1 MKINKME
8 LIKKIVNLCPD
19 QTELT
24 PNELKDLLKEYNLD
38 IGMEDNDV
46 IKKEKEEITNHSES
60 FTELR
65 RFSRPEPK
73 SEPKPKP
80 APKPEPKSETDPKSA
95 LNVYDSIKNSKMF
108 DEDSVKNFKSF
119 VSADDPDLPK
129 FVRVALGMK
138 QFKLKR
144 RAHKVYPNGPEDIG
158 LCLVNSIMS
167 QSKCDPD
174 YAIAL
179 ASYGKLYPRFL
190 ALHPEVLKTQ
200 RKMMLLSRLLY
211 KPILI
216 KYIPKI
222 LEDYGEITYLKNM
235 KEILKDA
242 GAWEIR
248 ESLGQSYIL
257 SLTAFVGKLVT
268 PKKFREFLYIQLF
281 SHIVRCAKDKHS
293 SFYIRHW
300 NSIAGMHYKIDEDV
314 YCRDFMEDINPLRTI
329 DYDIHQDIFIYENP
343 YNAFCQ
349 SHTATLEKQLSR
361 LITKCMRLID
371 SLDSSSI
378 SEANPPRYSADDVRK
393 KCYNLFK
400 TPIKQAYKKGMHVP
414 VYLLDLYNPPNG
426 YKDLDLGEFYRAIS
440 ILV

>member
-1 MKINKME
+1 MKINKMD
-8 LIKKIVNLCPD
+8 LIQRIVNLNPD

-38 IGMEDNDV
+38 IRMEDNDV
-46 IKKEKEEITNHSES
+46 IKKEKEEISNHSDS

-73 SEPKPKP
+73 PSHNAE
-80 APKPEPKSETDPKSA
+80 
-95 LNVYDSIKNSKMF
+95 DSLKNSKMF

-138 QFKLKR
+138 QFGKR
-144 RAHKVYPNGPEDIG
+144 KDTPKVYPNGPEDIG

-179 ASYGKLYPRFL
+179 ASYGQLYPRFL

-200 RKMMLLSRLLY
+200 RKKMLLGRLLY

-222 LEDYGEITYLKNM
+222 LEDYGEIPYLKNM
-235 KEILKDA
+235 KEILKDV
-242 GAWEIR
+242 GVWETE
-248 ESLGQSYIL
+248 ESLGKSYVS
-257 SLTAFVGKLVT
+257 SLIEFVKKLVST
-268 PKKFREFLYIQLF
+268 EKFREFLFIQVF
-281 SHIVRCAKDKHS
+281 SHIVQFEKDNRS
-293 SFYIRHW
+293 SLYIRHW
-300 NSIAGMHYKIDEDV
+300 NSIACIKYYKLHEDR
-314 YCRDFMEDINPLRTI
+314 YCRDFMEDIALLEEFEA
-329 DYDIHQDIFIYENP
+329 HQDMSIYENP

-349 SHTATLEKQLSR
+349 SRTATLEKQISK

-371 SLDSSSI
+371 SLDSSSTNL
-378 SEANPPRYSADDVRK
+378 SRYSVDKVRK
-393 KCYNLFK
+393 ICYNLFK
-400 TPIKQAYKKGMHVP
+400 TPVKQAYAKGMYVP
-414 VYLLDLYNPPNG
+414 EYLLNLYNPPNG

>member
-8 LIKKIVNLCPD
+8 LIKRIVNLNPD

-24 PNELKDLLKEYNLD
+24 PDELKDLLKEYNLD

-73 SEPKPKP
+73 PS
-80 APKPEPKSETDPKSA
+80 S
-95 LNVYDSIKNSKMF
+95 NVDDSIKNSKMF

-119 VSADDPDLPK
+119 VSADDPDLPP
-129 FVRVALGMK
+129 FVGVALGMK
-138 QFKLKR
+138 QFKFKFKR
-144 RAHKVYPNGPEDIG
+144 RAPKVYPNGPEDIG

-179 ASYGKLYPRFL
+179 ASYGQLYPRFL
-190 ALHPEVLKTQ
+190 ALHPKVLKTQ
-200 RKMMLLSRLLY
+200 RERMLLSRLFY

-222 LEDYGEITYLKNM
+222 LEDYDEIPYLKNM

-242 GAWEIR
+242 GVWETE
-248 ESLGQSYIL
+248 ESLGQSYVS
-257 SLTAFVGKLVT
+257 SLIEFVKKLVST
-268 PKKFREFLYIQLF
+268 EKFREFLFIQVF
-281 SHIVRCAKDKHS
+281 SHIVQFEKGNRS
-293 SFYIRHW
+293 SFYIRYW
-300 NSIAGMHYKIDEDV
+300 DSVAGMHYKLHEDK
-314 YCRDFMEDINPLRTI
+314 YCRDFMEDIAPLEEFESN
-329 DYDIHQDIFIYENP
+329 QDMSIYENP
-343 YNAFCQ
+343 YDAFCK
-349 SHTATLEKQLSR
+349 SRTATLEKQLSK

-371 SLDSSSI
+371 SLDSSSP
-378 SEANPPRYSADDVRK
+378 SVGWYTEDDVRK

-400 TPIKQAYKKGMHVP
+400 TPIKKAYAKGMYVP
-414 VYLLDLYNPPNG
+414 EYLLDLYNPPNG
-426 YKDLDLGEFYRAIS
+426 YKDLDLGDFYRAIS

>member
-1 MKINKME
+1 MKINKMD
-8 LIKKIVNLCPD
+8 LIQRIVNLNPD

-24 PNELKDLLKEYNLD
+24 PNELKDLLKAYNLD
-38 IGMEDNDV
+38 IGMEDNGV
-46 IKKEKEEITNHSES
+46 IKKEKEAISNHSDS

-73 SEPKPKP
+73 PS
-80 APKPEPKSETDPKSA
+80 S
-95 LNVYDSIKNSKMF
+95 NVGDSIKNSKMF

-129 FVRVALGMK
+129 FVRVVLGMK
-138 QFKLKR
+138 QFGKR
-144 RAHKVYPNGPEDIG
+144 KDTPKVYPNGPEDIG

-179 ASYGKLYPRFL
+179 ASYGQLYPRFL
-190 ALHPEVLKTQ
+190 ALHPKVLKTQ
-200 RKMMLLSRLLY
+200 RERMLLGRLIY

-235 KEILKDA
+235 KEILRDA
-242 GAWEIR
+242 GVWETE
-248 ESLGQSYIL
+248 ESLGQSYVS
-257 SLTAFVGKLVT
+257 SLIEFVKKLVST
-268 PKKFREFLYIQLF
+268 EKFREFLFIQVF
-281 SHIVRCAKDKHS
+281 SHIVQFEKDNRS

-300 NSIAGMHYKIDEDV
+300 NSACAKHYRLHEDR
-314 YCRDFMEDINPLRTI
+314 YCRDFMEDIAPLKEFESN
-329 DYDIHQDIFIYENP
+329 QDIFIYENP
-343 YNAFCQ
+343 YNAFCK
-349 SHTATLEKQLSR
+349 SRTATLEKQLSR

-371 SLDSSSI
+371 SLDSSSP
-378 SEANPPRYSADDVRK
+378 SVGWYTEDDVRK

-400 TPIKQAYKKGMHVP
+400 TPIKMAYAKGMYVP
-414 VYLLDLYNPPNG
+414 EYLLDLYNPPNG
-426 YKDLDLGEFYRAIS
+426 YKDLDLGDFYRAIS